1 MEEYDASL
9 LTMNASS
16 YPLSLGEIYDPPL
29 VLFVRGELKEQD
41 EHAVA
46 IVGTRKATPYGIQM
60 AEKLARELAAR
71 GVTIVSG
78 LAAGIDAAAHRGALE
93 AEGRTIAVLGCGVDV
108 VYPRQNA
115 DLMHAVIQSGAV
127 ISQFPMG
134 IAPSPG
140 HFPLRNRIISGISK
154 GTIIVEAPSRSG
166 ALITAHSAVE
176 QGREVF
182 AVPGQVGKRNSEG
195 PHALIR
201 EGAKLVETVEDVL
214 VELNLPTHMR
224 APLPSLSIPSPPAA
238 SSSTPGLAQEPAK
251 TSAGTNTEREVL
263 SVLSPDGSFVDE
275 IAAACRIPVS
285 QALGALTTL
294 ELKGMIRQ
302 FSGKRFAPR

>member
-1 MEEYDASL
+1 MGTTHFIRLLARFRSPEAVLSSSHHTLGEVVGPKLAERIAQYADVVDLSTQERLMEEYDASL

-115 DLMHAVIQSGAV
+115 DL
-127 ISQFPMG
+127 
-134 IAPSPG
+134 
-140 HFPLRNRIISGISK
+140 
-154 GTIIVEAPSRSG
+154 
-166 ALITAHSAVE
+166 
-176 QGREVF
+176 
-182 AVPGQVGKRNSEG
+182 
-195 PHALIR
+195 
-201 EGAKLVETVEDVL
+201 
-214 VELNLPTHMR
+214 
-224 APLPSLSIPSPPAA
+224 
-238 SSSTPGLAQEPAK
+238 
-251 TSAGTNTEREVL
+251 
-263 SVLSPDGSFVDE
+263 
-275 IAAACRIPVS
+275 
-285 QALGALTTL
+285 
-294 ELKGMIRQ
+294 
-302 FSGKRFAPR
+302 